1 MAYRAQMVIR
11 TKDAD
16 SAKVLDDV
24 KKLAEERGQT
34 ISELAIELFSQ
45 GLSGRPVERE
55 SSDKE
60 EAPVV
65 VTPEPVKEPIQ
76 HPKSPEARELPR
88 PTKVLADDQTEA
100 FAEQAVRLVVTE
112 GVNAATDSLRE
123 FFQNAN
129 PAQAGR
135 LREDLQEQLRGKE
148 FEDLFEALRETDEY
162 KGYRRRVVY
171 G

>member
-34 ISELAIELFSQ
+34 ISELAIELFRQ

-60 EAPVV
+60 EAPAVV
-65 VTPEPVKEPIQ
+65 AEPIEPIQ

-88 PTKVLADDQTEA
+88 PTKVLADEQTEA
-100 FAEQAVRLVVTE
+100 FAETAVRLVVTE
-112 GVNAATDSLRE
+112 GVNAATESLRE